1 MSDNN
6 RGRDIGK
13 LRVYA
18 PQERD
23 RATISEAEAAAER
36 KRMLDLR
43 AVLRKLEPDIRRHSA
58 LFDSGAVKTQKDHDK
73 LRDLVLRAIG
83 LGGED
88 KLPVSLLDEVGLR
101 SEPNPTVQVAD
112 DGKAP
117 F

>member
-1 MSDNN
+1 MADNN

-13 LRVYA
+13 LRVHA

-23 RATISEAEAAAER
+23 PATMAEAEAAAER

-58 LFDSGAVKTQKDHDK
+58 LFDSGVVKTQKDHDK

-88 KLPVSLLDEVGLR
+88 KLPVGLLDEVGLR
-101 SEPNPTVQVAD
+101 SEPNPQVPRED
-112 DGKAP
+112 HDGPP

>member
-1 MSDNN
+1 MADNN

-13 LRVYA
+13 LRVHA
-18 PQERD
+18 LMERD
-23 RATISEAEAAAER
+23 PVSLSEAEAAAER

-43 AVLRKLEPDIRRHSA
+43 TVLRKLEPDIRRHSA
-58 LFDSGAVKTQKDHDK
+58 LFDSGTVKTQKDHDK

-88 KLPVSLLDEVGLR
+88 KLPVALLDEVGLK
-101 SEPNPTVQVAD
+101 SEPNPTVQVEG